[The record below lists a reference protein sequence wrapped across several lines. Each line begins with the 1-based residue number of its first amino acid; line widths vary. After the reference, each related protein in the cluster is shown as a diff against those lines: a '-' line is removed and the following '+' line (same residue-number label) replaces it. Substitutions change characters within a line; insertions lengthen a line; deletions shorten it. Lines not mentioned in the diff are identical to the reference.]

1 MVIALA
7 IGLLLG
13 QSLSVWLRC
22 GAADA
27 LAATAAAVASTL
39 LRRSAAASTLKCLA
53 AVVVGLWLASRGVE
67 PPAGDCFVP
76 PLDGVTKRWIEVEI
90 VEAPTFVRDG
100 FRFRAEARLPGHDPE
115 RICGYTLLTIGDP
128 TGALGVGERLRLHA
142 SLRRP
147 RDFANPRTYAY
158 AEGLARRGVWATG
171 YASGRGITRLG
182 SAPEVSR
189 LERERQRIG
198 RIIAASLPSRE
209 AALLRA
215 LVVGDEASIAA
226 EDWNAIATAGLAH
239 LLSVSGLH
247 IALIWGI
254 VFAATRWVLSR
265 SEWLLLHADVRA
277 LAALGAL
284 PPAAIYAALAG
295 LSVPA
300 ARSVAMTALGVSSL
314 VVGREVSPLRVLAL
328 AAGGIALMSPGA
340 VLEISFQ
347 LSFASVLALIL
358 AGQAWSAR
366 PRPIA
371 PPTRARRIGDVA
383 VLALVVSAA
392 ALLGTSPL
400 VVFHFNRLTPIGLL
414 TNPILVPIAGTPA
427 TVLGLA
433 GAAASLVSEPCA
445 RAVFGLAYWPLASL
459 RWGAAAAAALPMASI
474 RVPTPTLVEV
484 GIAYVLLALPWIA
497 PRRRPIVAA
506 IALGALALDGA
517 WWIRERWLD
526 SRLRVRFLDV
536 GQGDAAVLELPG
548 GEVLVVDGGG
558 FGRSGFDVGERV
570 VAPYLWSRKIRR
582 VDVLVAT
589 HGDWDHQGGLH
600 FLAREFAPREL
611 WMSAS
616 AAEQGRLTALADSVR
631 TSGGRVR
638 VLHAGEAVYAR
649 RGVTIDCLHP
659 PDAASV
665 SANDSSLVLHLR
677 FGRRSLLFTG
687 DVEAAGEDA
696 VTAGSAPLPVSVLKV
711 PHHGSATSSG
721 PALLRWARPEV
732 AVFSLGAGNSYGF
745 PQPAVLERYRKAGAR
760 MLRTD
765 RDGSVWV
772 STDGES
778 FEVRS
783 TASATPALCAIA
795 GVLC

>member
-1 MVIALA
+1 VVIAFA
-7 IGLLLG
+7 TGLLLG
-13 QSLSVWLRC
+13 ELLSAWLRC
-22 GAADA
+22 SAADA
-27 LAATAAAVASTL
+27 LIAAA
-39 LRRSAAASTLKCLA
+39 AAAAALRMRRPIAAFALACLA
-53 AVVVGLWLASRGVE
+53 AAIVGVWLAARAVE

-76 PLDGVTKRWIEVEI
+76 PPDGVTKRWVVAEV
-90 VEAPTFVRDG
+90 VESPSFVRDG
-100 FRFRAEARLPGHDPE
+100 IRFRAEAHLPGHHPE
-115 RICGYTLLTIGDP
+115 RICGYLLLTILDPSGDV
-128 TGALGVGERLRLHA
+128 AVGERLRLHA

-158 AEGLARRGVWATG
+158 AEGLARRRVWTTG
-171 YASGRGITRLG
+171 YASGLGVTRLG
-182 SAPEVSR
+182 GAAHVSR

-198 RIIAASLPSRE
+198 RVIEGSLPSRE
-209 AALLRA
+209 AALMRA
-215 LVVGDEASIAA
+215 LVVGDEASISA
-226 EDWNAIATAGLAH
+226 EDWSTITTAGLAH

-247 IALIWGI
+247 IALVWGI
-254 VFAATRWVLSR
+254 VFTAVRWVLSR
-265 SEWLLLHADVRA
+265 SESLLLATDVRA
-277 LAALGAL
+277 LAALVAL
-284 PPAAIYAALAG
+284 APAAIYAALAG

-300 ARSVAMTALGVSSL
+300 ARSVAMTALCVFSL
-314 VVGREVSPLRVLAL
+314 LLGREVSPLRVLAL

-347 LSFASVLALIL
+347 LSFASVVALIL

-366 PRPIA
+366 RRPIA
-371 PPTRARRIGDVA
+371 PPTRARRIVDA
-383 VLALVVSAA
+383 AALALLVSAA

-400 VVFHFNRLTPIGLL
+400 VALHFNRVAPIGLL

-427 TVLGLA
+427 TMLGLA
-433 GAAASLVSEPCA
+433 GAAASLVSEPFA

-474 RVPTPTLVEV
+474 RLPTPTLVEI
-484 GIAYVLLALPWIA
+484 GIAYALLSLPWIA
-497 PRRRPIVAA
+497 PRRRAMVAA
-506 IALGALALDGA
+506 VALGALALDGA

-526 SRLRVRFLDV
+526 PRLRVRFLDV
-536 GQGDAAVLELPG
+536 GQGDAAVVELPG
-548 GEVLVVDGGG
+548 GEVVVVDGGG

-582 VDVLVAT
+582 IDVLVAT

-600 FLAREFAPREL
+600 FLTREFAPREL
-611 WMSAS
+611 WMSAV
-616 AAEQGRLTALADSVR
+616 AAEQSRLATLANSVKAV
-631 TSGGRVR
+631 GGRVR
-638 VLHAGEAVYAR
+638 IVHAGETAYAR

-659 PDAASV
+659 PDGAAV
-665 SANDSSLVLHLR
+665 SANDSSLVLRLR
-677 FGRRSLLFTG
+677 FGRRLVLFTG
-687 DVEAAGEDA
+687 DVEAPGENA
-696 VTAGSAPLPVSVLKV
+696 ITARFAPRPVSVLKV

-721 PALLRWARPEV
+721 PSLLRWARPEV

-745 PQPAVLERYRKAGAR
+745 PQSAVLERYRRAGVR

-772 STDGES
+772 STDGED

-783 TASATPALCAIA
+783 TARSSAALCAIA